1 MADTARDGIEASEI
15 SYDDAKQVASHY
27 ARWAEQYDRDTESYG
42 YVGPRSA
49 AHALSRHLEPA
60 TAGRILDIGCG
71 TGLTGLALRE
81 LGYTKIDGS
90 DLSPEMLTL
99 ATKKGVYDNTS
110 IDDLLSGLSHA
121 ADSYDVAIAVGTFGP
136 VGPKAF
142 PQCLRVVRPGGL
154 LCISVHDMFYEA
166 KGFSTLFDRLVVE
179 GQIEVLELGRQPHL
193 LEGAHD
199 AFVGVFRVK

>member
-1 MADTARDGIEASEI
+1 VNDNASASRDASEV
-15 SYDDAKQVASHY
+15 SYDDSKQVASHY
-27 ARWAEQYDRDTESYG
+27 AKWADQYDKDTESYG

-49 AHALSRHLEPA
+49 AQALARHLDPA

-81 LGYTKIDGS
+81 LGYQNIDGA
-90 DLSPEMLTL
+90 DLSPEMLAL
-99 ATKKGVYDNTS
+99 ATKKGVYDNTRV
-110 IDDLLSGLSHA
+110 DDLLAGLSHA
-121 ADSYDVAIAVGTFGP
+121 DDSYDTAIAVGTFGP

-142 PQCLRVVRPGGL
+142 PQCLRIVKPGGI
-154 LCISVHDMFYEA
+154 LCISVHDMFYEP

-179 GQIEVLELGRQPHL
+179 GRVDVLELGRQPHL